1 MITKCV
7 FLSGIYTKVEFNCTS
22 TNTNSNLIFYNYY
35 IHKTLNQ
42 FFHINNFSC
51 GYPGKFTLEGI
62 SFEINKGDFVGII
75 GPNGSGKTTLFK
87 GISNEL
93 HALAGSTKLNG
104 ELIQKMSLKEKAQNV
119 AIVTQNIEVG
129 SMTVEEY
136 VLMGRIPYRKQFQF
150 FETKEDIA
158 IAKKYIELT
167 GVTRLKDKYMNALS
181 GGEQQ
186 LAGIARALTQ
196 EPQLLLLDE
205 PTSHLDITHQVQ
217 ILNLIRRLSH
227 NLGLTVLMI
236 IHDLNLA
243 GEYCDSLVM
252 MQEGRVRKKGLP
264 HEVLNYKDIEAVY
277 NTVVITRTN
286 PVSGKPV
293 VFLVS
298 EETFGKK

>member
-1 MITKCV
+1 
-7 FLSGIYTKVEFNCTS
+7 
-22 TNTNSNLIFYNYY
+22 
-35 IHKTLNQ
+35 
-42 FFHINNFSC
+42 
-51 GYPGKFTLEGI
+51 
-62 SFEINKGDFVGII
+62 
-75 GPNGSGKTTLFK
+75 
-87 GISNEL
+87 
-93 HALAGSTKLNG
+93 
-104 ELIQKMSLKEKAQNV
+104 MSLKEKAQNV

-136 VLMGRIPYRKQFQF
+136 VLMGRIPYRSQFQF
-150 FETKEDIA
+150 FETKEDIS
-158 IAKKYIELT
+158 IANKYLELT

-196 EPQLLLLDE
+196 EPELLLLDE

-227 NLGLTVLMI
+227 DLGLTVLMI

-252 MQEGRVRKKGLP
+252 MQEGRMRKMGTP
-264 HEVLNYKDIEAVY
+264 TEVLNYADIEAVY
-277 NTVVITRTN
+277 DTVVVTRTN
-286 PVSGKPV
+286 PISGKPV

-298 EETFGKK
+298 EEVIGKERP